1 GAPGGLVGRDA
12 VLSGRLALRRARSAA
27 LQARADDGLGPR
39 AGVRRVGLRRLRRPR
54 SPHRLR
60 RRPTAARVARRRG
73 ARVRRPVGTPH
84 RGRRAAAG
92 RLSRGGG
99 GARGEH
105 PRRRADHGCVARGR
119 RDGGATRPRHRAV
132 EPGAGPALRRRP
144 AAPHHHDGLLMP
156 DPRAPETAS
165 PVPSFDLADVG
176 RARTLVERRLAAAGI
191 ASPAAEALV
200 LLEAATGLDRRV
212 VLLQPDRPLDAAARA
227 RLAHLLHRRV
237 AREPLQHVIGTAP
250 FYGLDLVVSPAVLV
264 PRPETERLVERVLA
278 ELPPSPDGLVLDV
291 GCGSGAI
298 ALALKAERAALE
310 VWGSDV
316 SAEALAVARENGRRL
331 GLEVTWRRSDLL
343 ADADVAAAAA
353 RCL

>member
-1 GAPGGLVGRDA
+1 
-12 VLSGRLALRRARSAA
+12 
-27 LQARADDGLGPR
+27 
-39 AGVRRVGLRRLRRPR
+39 
-54 SPHRLR
+54 
-60 RRPTAARVARRRG
+60 
-73 ARVRRPVGTPH
+73 
-84 RGRRAAAG
+84 
-92 RLSRGGG
+92 
-99 GARGEH
+99 
-105 PRRRADHGCVARGR
+105 
-119 RDGGATRPRHRAV
+119 
-132 EPGAGPALRRRP
+132 
-144 AAPHHHDGLLMP
+144 MP

-353 RCL
+353 RCLALVSNPPYLPESDLAHLPPEVRADPELALFAGEDGLAVARRLVLQAERLLPPGALFALELDPRNVERLARRLRGWHDVRLERDLTGRTRFLLARR

>member
-1 GAPGGLVGRDA
+1 
-12 VLSGRLALRRARSAA
+12 
-27 LQARADDGLGPR
+27 
-39 AGVRRVGLRRLRRPR
+39 
-54 SPHRLR
+54 
-60 RRPTAARVARRRG
+60 
-73 ARVRRPVGTPH
+73 
-84 RGRRAAAG
+84 
-92 RLSRGGG
+92 
-99 GARGEH
+99 
-105 PRRRADHGCVARGR
+105 
-119 RDGGATRPRHRAV
+119 
-132 EPGAGPALRRRP
+132 
-144 AAPHHHDGLLMP
+144 MP

-353 RCL
+353 RCLALVSNPPYLPESDLAHLPPEVRADSELALFAGEDGLAVARRLVLQAERLLPPGALFALELDPRNVERLARRLRGWHDVRLERDLTGRTRFLLARR